1 MKKSCTMG
9 VKNQGIFFILIILS
23 IVSISL
29 FGCTESK
36 KEEPKGE
43 KQNQLS
49 TDKIEPK
56 ALGCQVY
63 DKLPGDISVPLDVN
77 YGGKIKLLGV
87 TVDKKSFPK
96 QLEVA
101 YFWQVIQDLG
111 VYQTVFVHFRDSK
124 GNMLFQNDHDFCPEY
139 SFHKKIQGKFIKES
153 FLIYMPKLD
162 TGTKLDMKVGLYD
175 PVSGEK
181 LAIQSGGKTPT
192 DYENTAA
199 SIKNAIE

>member
-9 VKNQGIFFILIILS
+9 GKNQGIFFILIILS

-36 KEEPKGE
+36 KTNKEETKKDHAPVF
-43 KQNQLS
+43 
-49 TDKIEPK
+49 KIEPK
-56 ALGCQVY
+56 SLGCQVL
-63 DKLPGDISVPLDVN
+63 DKLPKDISVPLDVN
-77 YGGKIKLLGV
+77 YDGKITLIGV

-96 QLEVA
+96 QLEIA
-101 YFWQVIQDLG
+101 YFWQAMQDLG
-111 VYQTVFVHFRDSK
+111 SYQAVFVHFRDSK

-139 SFHKKIQGKFIKES
+139 SFHKKIQGKFIKEV

-181 LAIQSGGKTPT
+181 LAIKSSGKTPT

-199 SIKNAIE
+199 DIKDAIE